1 MNGHFNLGD
10 LDARVYFFGTAS
22 LLGLL
27 FAFISADSENLGFG
41 ASLLIWQAQTVL
53 PIGLVI
59 LCHLLLERSTQISRL
74 NGWTQL
80 VLSGCVG
87 ATLFSPLALGLDLVL
102 VDEAPPESL
111 LLEFLD
117 EWSAV
122 LPPVT
127 IAWVAIN
134 APWMLGY
141 KFTQVSGDEHR
152 RRQPLESPLVTP
164 AIATDGTLDKPG
176 PDPDETMH
184 TGFMQLLPPGLGVDL
199 VYMEAELH
207 YLKVVT
213 AQGQALILYSLK
225 DAVSELPGGDGIVC
239 HRSFWVSKAHI
250 ETFKQKGRQGTLVL
264 SDGLQIPVSRRKLAE
279 VRAKLELHAGSQ

>member
-10 LDARVYFFGTAS
+10 LDARVYFFGTAC

-53 PIGLVI
+53 PIGLVT
-59 LCHLLLERSTQISRL
+59 LSHVLLGRSTKISRL
-74 NGWTQL
+74 NGWVQL
-80 VLSGCVG
+80 ILSGCIG
-87 ATLFSPLALGLDLVL
+87 ATLFSPLALGLDLL
-102 VDEAPPESL
+102 LIDEKPPESL

-117 EWSAV
+117 EWSAI

-141 KFTQVSGDEHR
+141 KFTQVTDDQHSQQNTVES
-152 RRQPLESPLVTP
+152 PPVTSPLVT
-164 AIATDGTLDKPG
+164 DGEGGDPG
-176 PDPDETMH
+176 CRQGTAVDG
-184 TGFMQLLPPGLGVDL
+184 GFMQLLPSTLGVDI

-213 AQGQALILYSLK
+213 VQGRALILYSLK
-225 DAVSELPGGDGIVC
+225 DAVTELPEDLGMVC
-239 HRSFWVSKAHI
+239 HRSFWLSKNHI
-250 ETFKQKGRQGTLVL
+250 EAFRQNGRQGILVL
-264 SDGLQIPVSRRKLAE
+264 SNGFEVPVSRRKLAE
-279 VRAKLELHAGSQ
+279 VRAQLDLWVAN